1 MTELIPPEQRGKSN
15 FLQETLATL
24 DREAPLTVDVLAT
37 LMQAQSDFLIAAFN
51 KQLSQRDTIIN
62 QQRHDIKQLKEENTE
77 LRAELDE
84 LQQYSRRNS
93 VRISGIPEASN
104 ERPQELYNTVTK
116 LLAEDMKVDLIDRD
130 FCRMHRVGRLTVM
143 PTANNG
149 KVNRG

>member
-62 QQRHDIKQLKEENTE
+62 QQRHEIKQLKEENTE

-130 FCRMHRVGRLTVM
+130 FCRMHRIGQLTVM
-143 PTANNG
+143 PTANG